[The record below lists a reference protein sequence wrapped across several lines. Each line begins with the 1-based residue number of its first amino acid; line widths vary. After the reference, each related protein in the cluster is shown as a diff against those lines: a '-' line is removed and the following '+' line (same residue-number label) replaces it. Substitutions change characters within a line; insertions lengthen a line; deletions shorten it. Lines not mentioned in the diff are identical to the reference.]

1 MKTDSLEDYIRSNR
15 EAFDEL
21 EPDPGMWDKISPNL
35 PRPATQRRLKLF
47 IRIGSIAAI
56 FIAGYLFSVWTNQSA
71 HDNRQAVEIPS
82 ESLRM
87 LNEAKAFY
95 TGQIEERS
103 QQLFDLSAD
112 QPKLRDDLQK
122 EFNELDAMYATLE
135 KDLGDQ
141 VATEAVV
148 EAMIQHYRIKL
159 QLLEDMLQQLQ
170 INNRAAKEEVPH
182 VL

>member
-1 MKTDSLEDYIRSNR
+1 MKTDSLEDYIRSNKV
-15 EAFDEL
+15 AFDEL

-35 PRPATQRRLKLF
+35 PRPARQRRLNLF
-47 IRIGSIAAI
+47 VRIGSIAAI
-56 FIAGYLFSVWTNQSA
+56 FIAGYLFSVWTNQSSQ
-71 HDNRQAVEIPS
+71 NTQQAIEVQS

-87 LNEAKAFY
+87 LSEAKAFY
-95 TGQIEERS
+95 TSQIEERS
-103 QQLFDLSAD
+103 QQLYNLSAD
-112 QPKLRDDLQK
+112 QPNLRRDLQI
-122 EFNELDAMYATLE
+122 EFSELDAMYANLE

-170 INNRAAKEEVPH
+170 NNNSAGKEEVPH